1 MIKRVCD
8 FCGRE
13 VDDSELYIGGD
24 SATALK
30 IMIGCTGDEL
40 DVCYA
45 CCYKIKQICKNK
57 ELLKDQEVE

>member
-13 VDDSELYIGGD
+13 VNDNELYIGED
-24 SATALK
+24 RVAPLK
-30 IMIGCTGDEL
+30 IMIGGSNDEL

-45 CCYKIKQICKNK
+45 CCYKIMQICKNK
-57 ELLKDQEVE
+57 ELLENQEE